1 MIGMPSV
8 FSYARANLLSSKREN
23 LGRIYRGLE
32 GRSFVRYWVLF
43 CLISYVLTLTVQTR
57 SVAYSS
63 NPQLNAYVVCQVRDK
78 LSFYSSV
85 LNYIVFRY
93 RLRDRLQRLRESE
106 AANRGEDGSG
116 AQH

>member
-1 MIGMPSV
+1 MGFNLSHV
-8 FSYARANLLSSKREN
+8 LCTNLDRADAQCRL
-23 LGRIYRGLE
+23 
-32 GRSFVRYWVLF
+32 
-43 CLISYVLTLTVQTR
+43 
-57 SVAYSS
+57 S

-85 LNYIVFRY
+85 LNYIVFRS
-93 RLRDRLQRLRESE
+93 RLRDRLQQLRESE